1 MNRASGILLHITSLS
16 GGEGIGDLGSA
27 ARAFVDWLVAA
38 GQSWW
43 QVLPCGEVGFGA
55 SPYQSPSAYAGNP
68 LLISLD
74 QLLEIQ
80 LLDEGDLQAQP

>member
-43 QVLPCGEVGFGA
+43 QSYPVARLALAPH
-55 SPYQSPSAYAGNP
+55 PTNRR
-68 LLISLD
+68 
-74 QLLEIQ
+74 QLTPETLC
-80 LLDEGDLQAQP
+80 